1 MSDLKII
8 RLDIVDAQS
17 GKSENKILKSYY
29 LINPDKNKLYALRNG
44 VEKRSETPNGCFE
57 GLWEIESFVNRHFET
72 LNIER
77 TEIKW

>member
-1 MSDLKII
+1 MLDLKIV
-8 RLDIVDAQS
+8 RLDIVLAKS

-29 LINPDKNKLYALRNG
+29 LINPDENKLYALRNG
-44 VEKRSETPNGCFE
+44 VEKRLEAPNGCFE
-57 GLWEIESFVNRHFET
+57 GLWEIESFVNRHFEI

>member
-8 RLDIVDAQS
+8 RLDIVDAQP

-29 LINPDKNKLYALRNG
+29 LINPDKNKLYALKNG
-44 VEKRSETPNGCFE
+44 VEKRLETPDGCFE
-57 GLWEIESFVNRHFET
+57 GLWEIESFINRHFET